1 MEMYTLLC
9 GHTIPLKSAV
19 HIAIADTEEC
29 GNCCPVCKTQL
40 NSEEGFYLAYCDTKA
55 MTLAE
60 WNRRNEEALAK
71 RRAELAS
78 LPPRPPMLP
87 TCSGICKSGKKCTK
101 SATRASGVYCNLH
114 K

>member
-1 MEMYTLLC
+1 MATYTLLC
-9 GHTIPLKSAV
+9 GHTIPLKLAV

-29 GNCCPVCKTQL
+29 GNCCPVCKVTL
-40 NSEEGFYLAYCDTKA
+40 NSEEGFYLAFADTTA
-55 MTLAE
+55 VTL
-60 WNRRNEEALAK
+60 EEFIEADRIALAK
-71 RRAELAS
+71 RRAEIAT